1 MEQKRTMILTEDEKK
16 TELIGG
22 WFQFE
27 EFKGLDLSGVVFRE
41 ARLEEAR
48 FLEVDLRRADF
59 RGANLQGA
67 AFAFCDVRGADFTD
81 ARLEGADLRTSFGLS
96 PEMREYIRSRGGLV

>member
-1 MEQKRTMILTEDEKK
+1 MEQEKMVIFTEDEKQ

-27 EFKGLDLSGVVFRE
+27 EFTGLDLSGVVFRG
-41 ARLEEAR
+41 AHLEEAK
-48 FLEVDLRRADF
+48 FADADLKRANF
-59 RGANLQGA
+59 RGANLLGA
-67 AFAFCDVRGADFTD
+67 VFAYCDVRGADFTD
-81 ARLEGADLRTSFGLS
+81 ACLEGADLRTSFGLS

>member
-1 MEQKRTMILTEDEKK
+1 MEQEKAVILTEDEKK

-27 EFKGLDLSGVVFRE
+27 EFTGLDLSGVVFRE
-41 ARLEEAR
+41 THLEEAK
-48 FLEVDLRRADF
+48 FVDADLRRADF

-67 AFAFCDVRGADFTD
+67 VFAFCDVRGADFTD